1 MTTTESTTRPAVA
14 PAVLVA
20 ALSGAFVAIQG
31 RLNGDLA
38 TAGSGALVA
47 AWLSYVGT
55 FVTVAIVVVVQ
66 GRAGITARILRQDAR
81 WWWYAV
87 GLCGVPI
94 VVTFALGIPV
104 VGVAIA
110 SVCAVAGQTVA
121 GLSLDARGVG
131 VPVPLRLT
139 GRRLIAAV
147 VAIAGLVVAVG
158 SGPTASL
165 GTVIGLGAL
174 MFVAGAVLAGQQAGN
189 GRVNLL
195 TGDAVLPALTSSAGG
210 TVGVTVLVGLAAA
223 AGQLHGV
230 TLPAEPSQWYLYLGG
245 PLGAAITVC
254 AAWAIRHLGTF
265 ALTLGIVVGQMVTAV
280 LVDLATGVGARWSTY
295 LAVAMISAA
304 TVLVVLPNRMLRS
317 RSVETGPGR
326 P

>member
-1 MTTTESTTRPAVA
+1 MAGGAPPGRPLVV
-14 PAVLVA
+14 PAVLLA
-20 ALSGAFVAIQG
+20 ALSGAFVATQG

-38 TAGSGALVA
+38 TAGAGALLA
-47 AWLSYVGT
+47 AWTSYVGT
-55 FVTVAIVVVVQ
+55 LVTVAVVVVVQ
-66 GRAGITARILRQDAR
+66 GRAVPTARILREDAR

-121 GLSLDARGVG
+121 GLGLDARGVG
-131 VPVPLRLT
+131 VPVALRVT
-139 GRRLIAAV
+139 GRRLVAALVAV
-147 VAIAGLVVAVG
+147 VGLVLAVG
-158 SGPTASL
+158 SGPTTSL

-174 MFVAGAVLAGQQAGN
+174 MFVGGAVLAGQQAGN

-210 TVGVTVLVGLAAA
+210 TVGVSVLVGIAAA
-223 AGQLHGV
+223 TGRLHGV
-230 TLPAEPSQWYLYLGG
+230 SLPDQPGQWYLYLGG

-254 AAWAIRHLGTF
+254 AAWSIRHLGTF
-265 ALTLGIVVGQMVTAV
+265 ALTLGVVVGQMVTAV
-280 LVDLATGVGARWSTY
+280 GVDLVSGIGARWSTY
-295 LAVAMISAA
+295 LAVAMITAA
-304 TVLVVLPNRMLRS
+304 TVLVVLPRRM
-317 RSVETGPGR
+317 VAHR
-326 P
+326 PARPA

>member
-1 MTTTESTTRPAVA
+1 MAEGAAPDRSLVV
-14 PAVLVA
+14 PAVLLA
-20 ALSGAFVAIQG
+20 ALAGAFVATQG

-38 TAGSGALVA
+38 TAGAGALLA
-47 AWLSYVGT
+47 AWTSYVGT
-55 FVTVAIVVVVQ
+55 FLTVAVVVAVQ
-66 GRAGITARILRQDAR
+66 GRVRLTARILRRDAR

-121 GLSLDARGVG
+121 GLGLDARGVG
-131 VPVPLRLT
+131 VPASLRIT

-147 VAIAGLVVAVG
+147 VAVVGLVLAVG
-158 SGPTASL
+158 SAPSTSL
-165 GTVIGLGAL
+165 GTVIGLGVL
-174 MFVAGAVLAGQQAGN
+174 MFVGGAVLAGQQAGN

-210 TVGVTVLVGLAAA
+210 TLGVSALVGIVAAV
-223 AGQLHGV
+223 GGLHGV
-230 TLPAEPSQWYLYLGG
+230 TLPDQPGQWYLYLGG

-254 AAWAIRHLGTF
+254 AAWSIRHPG
-265 ALTLGIVVGQMVTAV
+265 
-280 LVDLATGVGARWSTY
+280 
-295 LAVAMISAA
+295 
-304 TVLVVLPNRMLRS
+304 RS
-317 RSVETGPGR
+317 R
-326 P
+326 